1 MSAGAFVQ
9 YATIALSLVS
19 SASSL
24 TLDTTDKTSIKNAA
38 STVAYDLMKYYT
50 GNVTNTPSTIAVLPS
65 PYYWW
70 EAGAMWG
77 TMVDYYH
84 FTGDSSYNDVTIQ
97 ALASQVGPNYD
108 YMVPNH
114 QKDEGN
120 DDQAF
125 WGFATMS
132 AAEKGFPEPTNTGGF
147 TWVQLTENMWN
158 TIAARWDTTSCNG
171 GLKWQIFTFN
181 NGYDYKNAV
190 SNGALFQ
197 LSARLARFT
206 GNQTYI
212 EWAEKIYDWTSEIGL
227 IDSNFAVYD
236 GTDDTKNCSEV
247 NHITWS
253 YNNAIFLYGSAVM
266 YNYTTTSTW
275 KSRTEG
281 FLSASANFF
290 SPFSNTTN
298 VMYEQAC
305 EKVNTCNND
314 QFSFKAYLSRFM
326 WASTLMAPFTQEK
339 ISTYLTT
346 SALAAAKACSGDS
359 DACGT
364 RWWVGGYDG
373 TTGVGQQ
380 MSALETIQGL
390 LTGDASALI
399 GKGQAPSSSATSVV
413 SSTSTSVS
421 SSVPKSTTTS
431 SVATTAVVKSSA
443 ASSAVSSVVS
453 AHTGVSSAVS
463 SKTTSAT
470 AVFAE
475 TTAGASGSEV
485 VVTDTIYTSTTVP
498 CTTSSSSKS
507 VISASAGMPYP
518 LSANATTTVR
528 TLLTTT
534 VPCSNS
540 SSIIAPSSSAIA
552 SSHAVTVP
560 VSLTKTTATTA
571 VSSASSAGILVD
583 TSATPQVATG
593 TGSATAS
600 STLAQFANAGENLRV
615 GAAGVL
621 VVCAALLVV

>member
-1 MSAGAFVQ
+1 
-9 YATIALSLVS
+9 
-19 SASSL
+19 
-24 TLDTTDKTSIKNAA
+24 
-38 STVAYDLMKYYT
+38 MKYYT

-84 FTGDSSYNDVTIQ
+84 FTGDTSYNEVTIQ

-108 YMVPNH
+108 FMMENH

-206 GNQTYI
+206 GNQTYV

-236 GTDDTKNCSEV
+236 GADDTKNCSEV

-305 EKVNTCNND
+305 EKVSTCNND

-326 WASTLMAPFTQEK
+326 WASTQMAPFTAEK

-346 SALAAAKACSGDS
+346 SASAAAKACSGDS

-380 MSALETIQGL
+380 MSALECIQGL
-390 LTGDASALI
+390 LTSDASALI
-399 GKGQAPSSSATSVV
+399 GKGQAPSSSAVSAASSTATLV
-413 SSTSTSVS
+413 SSDVA
-421 SSVPKSTTTS
+421 KSTTT
-431 SVATTAVVKSSA
+431 
-443 ASSAVSSVVS
+443 SSAVSSVVS
-453 AHTGVSSAVS
+453 ANTGITSASAIEESSASAFTSPSKVSSAVS
-463 SKTTSAT
+463 STITSAT

-475 TTAGASGSEV
+475 TTAGASGSMAI
-485 VVTDTIYTSTTVP
+485 VTNTVYTSTTVP
-498 CTTSSSSKS
+498 CTTDSSSET
-507 VISASAGMPYP
+507 VISASVGIPYP
-518 LSANATTTVR
+518 TGNSSHPLSTNAITTVR
-528 TLLTTT
+528 TLVTTT

-540 SSIIAPSSSAIA
+540 SSIFVPSSSAITP
-552 SSHAVTVP
+552 SNSVTVP
-560 VSLTKTTATTA
+560 VSLTQTTATTA
-571 VSSASSAGILVD
+571 VRSSSSAGILVD

-593 TGSATAS
+593 TGSATTGTGSATAS
-600 STLAQFANAGENLRV
+600 STLAQFTNSGEKLRV
-615 GAAGVL
+615 SAVGVL
-621 VVCAALLVV
+621 AASVALLFV